1 MVIKWVA
8 EMSTKPTLIIWIER
22 DGYMDLKEM
31 RKCFSKIVEILD
43 ELIAIDDGSTE
54 DYDGD
59 KVEKLTAKLMIQ
71 LMKLDNL
78 K

>member
-1 MVIKWVA
+1 
-8 EMSTKPTLIIWIER
+8 
-22 DGYMDLKEM
+22 MDLKEM

-43 ELIAIDDGSTE
+43 ELIAIDDGSIE
-54 DYDGD
+54 DYDDD
-59 KVEKLTAKLMIQ
+59 KVEELSAKLMIQ